1 LLISSDDI
9 KKYSK
14 EHPCK
19 KCGKL
24 VFRIPSAVNFKFEGK
39 GESDPTHRKS
49 SGAHDLDYPSLD
61 KAVGR
66 SANRKWKTYD
76 AEKVERFKVRK
87 QAGTHALSIDPSTGR
102 PIPADNNTMKIRE
115 KALKTFKQIKD
126 KAAQE

>member
-39 GESDPTHRKS
+39 KS